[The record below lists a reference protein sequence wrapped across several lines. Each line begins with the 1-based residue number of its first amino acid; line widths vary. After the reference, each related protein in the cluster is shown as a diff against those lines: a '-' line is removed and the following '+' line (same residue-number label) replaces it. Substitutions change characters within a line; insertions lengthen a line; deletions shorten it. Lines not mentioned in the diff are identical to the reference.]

1 MRKIM
6 AQKMNQKSLKNNFD
20 IDKYRAEVITS
31 LTVLKVDNRNM
42 KQTLI
47 ELRSL
52 LREQNGRVRQN
63 ETAIGWMKG
72 IMSVAFAVFSG
83 FIAWLFNK

>member
-1 MRKIM
+1 MTKKKS
-6 AQKMNQKSLKNNFD
+6 QKNLKNNFN
-20 IDKYRAEVITS
+20 IDTYREEVITS
-31 LTVLKVDNRNM
+31 LTALKVDNRNI

-63 ETAIGWMKG
+63 ETVISWMKG
-72 IMSVAFAVFSG
+72 IMSVGFVVFSS

>member
-1 MRKIM
+1 MV
-6 AQKMNQKSLKNNFD
+6 QKKNQKSLKNNFD

-52 LREQNGRVRQN
+52 LREQNGRVRKTESSISWIQ
-63 ETAIGWMKG
+63 G
-72 IMSVAFAVFSG
+72 IMSVGFALFSG

>member
-1 MRKIM
+1 M
-6 AQKMNQKSLKNNFD
+6 AQKKNQKSLKNNFD
-20 IDKYRAEVITS
+20 VDRYREEVITS
-31 LTVLKVDNRNM
+31 LTALKVDNRNI

>member
-1 MRKIM
+1 MT
-6 AQKMNQKSLKNNFD
+6 QKKSQKSNFD
-20 IDKYRAEVITS
+20 LDKYREDVITA
-31 LTVLKVDNRNM
+31 LAVLKADNRNV
-42 KQTLI
+42 KDTLI

-63 ETAIGWMKG
+63 ETVISWMKG
-72 IMSVAFAVFSG
+72 IMSVGFVVFSS

>member
-1 MRKIM
+1 M
-6 AQKMNQKSLKNNFD
+6 AQKKNQKSLKNNFD
-20 IDKYRAEVITS
+20 IDKYRQEVITT

-42 KQTLI
+42 KETLI

-52 LREQNGRVRQN
+52 LREQNGRVRHN
-63 ETAIGWMKG
+63 ETAISWMKG
-72 IMSVAFAVFSG
+72 IMSVGFVIFTS

>member
-1 MRKIM
+1 M
-6 AQKMNQKSLKNNFD
+6 AQKKSQKSLKNNFD
-20 IDKYRAEVITS
+20 VDRYREEVITS
-31 LTVLKVDNRNM
+31 LTALKVDNRNI

-47 ELRSL
+47 ERRSL

-63 ETAIGWMKG
+63 ETAIGWIKG
-72 IMSVAFAVFSG
+72 TMSVAFAVFSG

>member
-1 MRKIM
+1 MTKKKS
-6 AQKMNQKSLKNNFD
+6 QKNLKNNFN
-20 IDKYRAEVITS
+20 IDTYREEVITS
-31 LTVLKVDNRNM
+31 LTALKVDNRNI

-63 ETAIGWMKG
+63 ETVISWMKG
-72 IMSVAFAVFSG
+72 IMSVGFAVFSS